1 MSDFGCR
8 DVIIR
13 AWDCTPNGTPMF
25 ATTSK
30 LKRCKQSLK
39 VWSREHFGNV
49 KKRIKEL
56 KDTLWRAKDDSAR
69 SGNFEDVDC
78 LKRELNVLY
87 DKEEKMW
94 QQRARVSWL
103 QHGDRN
109 TKFFHGTVTQRKRKN
124 FIKGMCDWNGVW

>member
-1 MSDFGCR
+1 
-8 DVIIR
+8 
-13 AWDCTPNGTPMF
+13 MF

-39 VWSREHFGNV
+39 FWSREHFGNV

-56 KDTLWRAKDDSAR
+56 KDRLWRAEDDSAR
-69 SGNFEDVDC
+69 SGNFEEVDC

-87 DKEEKMW
+87 DKEENMW

-103 QHGDRN
+103 QHGDRH
-109 TKFFHGTVTQRKRKN
+109 TKFFHGTVT
-124 FIKGMCDWNGVW
+124 